1 MQDHGDGGKHTDHGK
16 LSRIEDRLRD
26 AVFLLCALFQ
36 HHSHQETAHD
46 DRQEDDYIGHIFS
59 YSLH

>member
-1 MQDHGDGGKHTDHGK
+1 MQDHGDGGEHTDHGK
-16 LSRIEDRLRD
+16 LSGVEDRLRNS
-26 AVFLLCALFQ
+26 VFLLGTLFQ
-36 HHSHQETAHD
+36 HHSHQETPHD